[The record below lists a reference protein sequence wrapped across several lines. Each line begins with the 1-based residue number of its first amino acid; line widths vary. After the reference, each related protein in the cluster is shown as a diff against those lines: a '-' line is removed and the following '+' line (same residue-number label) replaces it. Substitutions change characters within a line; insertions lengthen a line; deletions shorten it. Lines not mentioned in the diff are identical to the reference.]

1 MWGLQTTGKV
11 LDYVLNVAER
21 QFQQQ
26 QTKHVALWLLSSMTS
41 PGQLYFTYLLI
52 LKNMFISGCTASSL
66 LRVGSPWRAG
76 ATL

>member
-26 QTKHVALWLLSSMTS
+26 QTKHVASWLLSSMTS
-41 PGQLYFTYLLI
+41 LGQLYFTYLLI
-52 LKNMFISGCTASSL
+52 
-66 LRVGSPWRAG
+66 
-76 ATL
+76 